1 MPATTLT
8 PADLDQAA
16 ARLAPA
22 PLRPAEVEA
31 WRGITADYQRTAP
44 ASPAAR
50 QLLTKTVAELVAEAE
65 SNLRPDHGT
74 RPAVEIRMPGRLGRA
89 VPDWAHRSRADLSHP
104 PSMQLLVAA
113 KILQEWGWQAKPHH
127 LRDCRGRRCLC
138 GAICAAV
145 GLGVGSDHAAEL
157 AAGHVLGVLREQ
169 HRWPHLIGDWAQVP
183 GRTAGQVIDVV
194 HAAHNR
200 ALASGQ

>member
-8 PADLDQAA
+8 PADLDRAA

-44 ASPAAR
+44 AAPAAR

-74 RPAVEIRMPGRLGRA
+74 RPAVEIRMPGRRSPTTSATAADA
-89 VPDWAHRSRADLSHP
+89 VA
-104 PSMQLLVAA
+104 
-113 KILQEWGWQAKPHH
+113 
-127 LRDCRGRRCLC
+127 
-138 GAICAAV
+138 CAARSARPS
-145 GLGVGSDHAAEL
+145 GSASAPTMPQSSPQGTFSVSS
-157 AAGHVLGVLREQ
+157 ATS
-169 HRWPHLIGDWAQVP
+169 
-183 GRTAGQVIDVV
+183 TAGPI
-194 HAAHNR
+194 
-200 ALASGQ
+200 